1 MKYDYSKNNVTNV
14 KGLDKD
20 IEFMGYTMNFS
31 KMDGSFLDKMLKMFN
46 ISFSDANT
54 MHCVGRYS
62 GGDIIFDAPI
72 VVDGNKMTVKMSEK
86 NAAFKD
92 VDLYIFQDQ
101 DNTQMHM
108 YMHSTGFVNFFGNMQ
123 ITIMEHL
130 GQLDT
135 IDAAA
140 VKAVFDS
147 IDEAVE
153 TINLSLVMTKAK

>member
-1 MKYDYSKNNVTNV
+1 M
-14 KGLDKD
+14 
-20 IEFMGYTMNFS
+20 E
-31 KMDGSFLDKMLKMFN
+31 
-46 ISFSDANT
+46 
-54 MHCVGRYS
+54 
-62 GGDIIFDAPI
+62 API

-92 VDLYIFQDQ
+92 VDLYTFQ

-135 IDAAA
+135 TDAAA

-153 TINLSLVMTKAK
+153 TINFSLVMTKAK